1 MSHATRQNVYE
12 ESDEQEDASQVV
24 PPVPSG
30 ANGPAE
36 EQLVPQ
42 AVPADENMPKHAPSS
57 DDAATPRPAAAGLAA
72 PVGEPRITASPT
84 TSEFDQ
90 AGFFPAAADRT
101 RKFPGT
107 PSDRVAEEE
116 RRDTRAAAMHEKE
129 PAPAPKPKQA
139 HIGAREKRKQAEAVI
154 KPTKRSETTGGSILA
169 SFKFPPYNSG
179 ITSTQQHSIPRGT
192 ADPAPSAPATAVRA
206 IQPEAPHA
214 NHLGRPSNQGHAQPT
229 RAPSPHSGRFTR
241 GASNSYTLAR
251 LSESQKEAALQQQAL
266 ARRSTSQRGPSPSRA
281 ESSAMGATRRTSF
294 PALQNDAFMP
304 PRPVKREPTSPFIIP
319 KLPDDYYVSEDDPY
333 ASPSEEKARR
343 ELHRKKVAARAEKR
357 QRDFEEYGFTEMP
370 APAQFPTLNLDAMAI
385 DDDDDSDSDS
395 DDLAPS
401 NLANGGVA
409 INNPQ
414 PTEDQLAATIAMH
427 RALANARIRVT
438 RAGTRGPV
446 NGLGRNQYW
455 MHACPDQRRAI
466 LQARGHR
473 VLARALGII
482 GHPEIDPRDPAML
495 AFLNKTIRDMFG
507 DDSRAFATRI
517 VSPVGANPGE
527 EVAPGVF
534 AITGLTEDQADFLN
548 GMEWLLAGALQL
560 EIHDVDE
567 IASDHINTWSGA
579 MVTRSRF
586 RRGLI
591 PQLISNANVQA
602 VAADHAAQNDMT
614 AGNAMVL
621 IITSLRIDFFDVALP
636 RTPGVVT
643 RQFVVNGGSF
653 LSTDNR
659 RRLREATA
667 DIFVDTHLHGRA
679 EVWHGW
685 NCIVCNSIT
694 HPTGMCPSRILD
706 GWAEAADELVRRLK
720 EKRSKRRDDDNDKG
734 KPRGDDSKRGGHG
747 GGRGGRGAG
756 GAGGST
762 SQHGR
767 KLGI

>member
-1 MSHATRQNVYE
+1 MSHATRQNAYE
-12 ESDEQEDASQVV
+12 GSDEQEDV
-24 PPVPSG
+24 PQAVSSAPPT

-42 AVPADENMPKHAPSS
+42 AVPADESMPEPAPPS

-90 AGFFPAAADRT
+90 AGFLPVAADRT

-129 PAPAPKPKQA
+129 LAPGPKTKHA
-139 HIGAREKRKQAEAVI
+139 HIGAREKRRQAEVVN
-154 KPTKRSETTGGSILA
+154 KPAKRSETTGGSILA

-179 ITSTQQHSIPRGT
+179 IMDTQQHGIPRGT
-192 ADPAPSAPATAVRA
+192 ADPSLSAPATAVRA

-214 NHLGRPSNQGHAQPT
+214 NHLGRPSNQGHAQSARP
-229 RAPSPHSGRFTR
+229 PSPHSGRFTR
-241 GASNSYTLAR
+241 GASNSYALAR
-251 LSESQKEAALQQQAL
+251 LSESQKEAARQQQAL

-281 ESSAMGATRRTSF
+281 ESSTMGATRRTSF
-294 PALQNDAFMP
+294 PAPQNDDFMP
-304 PRPVKREPTSPFIIP
+304 PYPVKREPTSPFIIP

-333 ASPSEEKARR
+333 VSPSEEKARR

-357 QRDFEEYGFTEMP
+357 QRDFEEYGLTEIP
-370 APAQFPTLNLDAMAI
+370 APVQMPTLDLDAMSI
-385 DDDDDSDSDS
+385 DEDSDSDS
-395 DDLAPS
+395 DALAPS

-414 PTEDQLAATIAMH
+414 PTEDQLAATIRMH

-438 RAGTRGPV
+438 RAGSRGPV
-446 NGLGRNQYW
+446 NGLGRNHYW

-548 GMEWLLAGALQL
+548 RMEWLLAGALQL

-591 PQLISNANVQA
+591 PKLLSNANVQA
-602 VAADHAAQNDMT
+602 VAADHAAQNGMT
-614 AGNAMVL
+614 AGNALVL

-659 RRLREATA
+659 HRLREATA

-685 NCIVCNSIT
+685 NCIVCNSVT
-694 HPTGMCPSRILD
+694 HPTGMCPSRVLD

-720 EKRSKRRDDDNDKG
+720 EKRNKRRDDDNDKN

-756 GAGGST
+756 GAGAS
-762 SQHGR
+762 SSHQGR